1 MKALAERIFRE
12 TLAAIDI
19 RATLPSRLPR
29 SGCSIDV
36 SACGAASAHGRAH
49 APALSAAS
57 APLDLRDFRN
67 VYAIAFGK
75 AAAAMAQGLT
85 DVLAPDFAP
94 AGICVVPA
102 PPSSPLPGW
111 EIIVAGHPMPDEE
124 SFRAG
129 RQILDLLHRCD
140 EHSLVFFLVSGG
152 GSALIEQP
160 LDPGIS
166 QADFRQLN
174 DALVKCG
181 APIADMNAVR
191 KHFSGVKGG
200 RLATAAPTAM
210 KITLG
215 VSDVPEGQDSALAS
229 GPTLPDPSTVEDVLR
244 IAKQFR
250 LAALLPPSLR
260 ERLESRRIEETPK
273 ADHPAFAR
281 SLYLRLL
288 GSHDLTHCAHRTA
301 EAAGFVCEVD
311 NSTNDWPLEAAS
323 SYLLERLAEL
333 KRWNPNRPVALIA
346 NGELSSPAEG
356 SGVGGR
362 NAAFVLTCVP
372 KIAGQQIVVLSAGT
386 DGIDGNSPAAG
397 AVADGETL
405 RRAESSGWHPEE
417 YRRRFDSFH
426 FFENMGD
433 TVITGPTGNN
443 LRDLRI
449 LLAP

>member
-1 MKALAERIFRE
+1 MKQLAERIFRN
-12 TLAAIDI
+12 TLNAIDV

-29 SGCSIDV
+29 SGCLIDV
-36 SACGAASAHGRAH
+36 SACGAAVGH
-49 APALSAAS
+49 ARPAAS
-57 APLDLRDFRN
+57 ALSSALDLRKFRK
-67 VYAIAFGK
+67 VCAIAFGK

-85 DVLAPDFAP
+85 DVLAPDFP
-94 AGICVVPA
+94 PHGICVVPA
-102 PPSSPLPGW
+102 PPRSPLPGW
-111 EIIVAGHPMPDEE
+111 ETIVAGHPMPNQE

-129 RQILDLLHRCD
+129 RLILDLLRGCD

-166 QADFRQLN
+166 QEDFRALN
-174 DALVKCG
+174 NALVTCG

-215 VSDVPEGQDSALAS
+215 VSDVPDGQESALAS
-229 GPTLPDPSTVEDVLR
+229 GPTLPDPSRVEDVLR
-244 IAKQFR
+244 IAKEFR
-250 LAALLPPSLR
+250 LATLLPPSLR
-260 ERLESRRIEETPK
+260 ERLESQRIEETPK
-273 ADHPAFAR
+273 ADDPAFAR

-301 EAAGFVCEVD
+301 EGAGFVCEVD
-311 NSTNDWPLEAAS
+311 NSTNDWPLELAS
-323 SYLLERLAEL
+323 RYLLGRLAGL
-333 KRWNPNRPVALIA
+333 KESNPNRPVALIA

-372 KIAGQQIVVLSAGT
+372 KIAGQRVVVLSAGT

-397 AVADGETL
+397 AVADGETM
-405 RRAESSGWHPEE
+405 RRAESAGWDPED

-433 TVITGPTGNN
+433 AVITGPTGNN
-443 LRDLRI
+443 LRDLRL

>member
-1 MKALAERIFRE
+1 MKAVAERIFRE
-12 TLAAIDI
+12 TLNAIDI
-19 RATLPSRLPR
+19 RAALPLRLPR
-29 SGCSIDV
+29 SGCVIDA
-36 SACGAASAHGRAH
+36 SACGLASAHPRENA
-49 APALSAAS
+49 ALVPSA
-57 APLDLRDFRN
+57 LDLRNFRK

-75 AAAAMAQGLT
+75 AAAAMAHGLT
-85 DVLAPDFAP
+85 DLLAPDFAP
-94 AGICVVPA
+94 SGICVAPA
-102 PPSSPLPGW
+102 PPRSPLPGW
-111 EIIVAGHPMPDEE
+111 ETIVAGHPMPNQE

-129 RQILDLLHRCD
+129 RRILDLLHECD
-140 EHSLVFFLVSGG
+140 EYSLVFFLVSGG

-160 LDPGIS
+160 LDPDIS
-166 QADFRQLN
+166 QDDFRALN

-191 KHFSGVKGG
+191 KHFSAVKGG
-200 RLATAAPTAM
+200 RLATAAPAAM

-215 VSDVPEGQDSALAS
+215 VSDVPDGQDSALAS
-229 GPTLPDPSTVEDVLR
+229 GPTLPDPTSVDDVLR
-244 IAKQFR
+244 IAKEFR
-250 LAALLPPSLR
+250 LATLLPPSWR
-260 ERLESRRIEETPK
+260 ERLQSGRIQETPK

-288 GSHDLTHCAHRTA
+288 GSHDLTHCAHRAA
-301 EAAGFVCEVD
+301 EGAGFVCEVD
-311 NSTNDWPLEAAS
+311 NSTNDWPLDKAS
-323 SYLLERLAEL
+323 TYLLGRLAEL
-333 KRWNPNRPVALIA
+333 KAWHPNRPVALIA

-356 SGVGGR
+356 TGVGGR

-372 KIAGQQIVVLSAGT
+372 KIAGQKVVVLSAGT

-405 RRAESSGWHPEE
+405 RRAESAGSDPDD

-433 TVITGPTGNN
+433 TVVTGPTGNN

>member
-12 TLAAIDI
+12 TLNAIDI
-19 RATLPSRLPR
+19 RATLALRLPR
-29 SGCSIDV
+29 SGYVIDA
-36 SACGAASAHGRAH
+36 SACGAASGH
-49 APALSAAS
+49 ARTNPAS
-57 APLDLRDFRN
+57 ASSALDLRNFRTL
-67 VYAIAFGK
+67 YAIAFGK

-102 PPSSPLPGW
+102 PPRSPLPGW
-111 EIIVAGHPMPDEE
+111 ETIVAGHPMPDQE

-129 RQILDLLHRCD
+129 RLILDLLHGCD

-166 QADFRQLN
+166 RDDFRALY

-200 RLATAAPTAM
+200 RLATAAPSAM
-210 KITLG
+210 KITVG

-229 GPTLPDPSTVEDVLR
+229 GPTLPDPTTVEDVLR
-244 IAKQFR
+244 IAKEFR
-250 LAALLPPSLR
+250 LATLLPRSLR
-260 ERLESRRIEETPK
+260 ARLESKRIEETPK

-288 GSHDLTHCAHRTA
+288 GAHDLTHCAHHAA

-311 NSTNDWPLEAAS
+311 NSTNDWPLEPAS
-323 SYLLERLAEL
+323 DYLLGRLAEL
-333 KRWNPNRPVALIA
+333 KSWHPNRPVALIA
-346 NGELSSPAEG
+346 NGELSSPAKG

-362 NAAFVLTCVP
+362 NAAFVLSCVP
-372 KIAGQQIVVLSAGT
+372 KIAGKPVVVLSAGT

-405 RRAESSGWHPEE
+405 RRAESGGWDPED

-433 TVITGPTGNN
+433 TVTTGPTGNN

>member
-12 TLAAIDI
+12 TLAGIDI
-19 RATLPSRLPR
+19 RAALPSRLPR
-29 SGCSIDV
+29 SGCSLDV
-36 SACGAASAHGRAH
+36 SACGWALGHSHAKALPPSTASAA
-49 APALSAAS
+49 
-57 APLDLRDFRN
+57 LDLRNFRN
-67 VYAIAFGK
+67 VCAIAFGK

-94 AGICVVPA
+94 AGVCVVPA

-111 EIIVAGHPMPDEE
+111 ETIVAGHPMPNEE

-129 RQILDLLHRCD
+129 RLILDLLRRCD

-215 VSDVPEGQDSALAS
+215 VSDVPDGQESALAS
-229 GPTLPDPSTVEDVLR
+229 GPTLPDPSSVEDVLR

-250 LAALLPPSLR
+250 LASLLPPVG
-260 ERLESRRIEETPK
+260 
-273 ADHPAFAR
+273 FAR
-281 SLYLRLL
+281 FDPLR
-288 GSHDLTHCAHRTA
+288 APHRRRR
-301 EAAGFVCEVD
+301 GFRLRSRQLD
-311 NSTNDWPLEAAS
+311 Q
-323 SYLLERLAEL
+323 RLAARKSFQL
-333 KRWNPNRPVALIA
+333 
-346 NGELSSPAEG
+346 
-356 SGVGGR
+356 
-362 NAAFVLTCVP
+362 F
-372 KIAGQQIVVLSAGT
+372 AGT
-386 DGIDGNSPAAG
+386 P
-397 AVADGETL
+397 
-405 RRAESSGWHPEE
+405 RRAETLEPQPPGGANRKRRALQPGRGGWGGGTKRGICVDLRTQDRRPTGGGAQRRD
-417 YRRRFDSFH
+417 RRR
-426 FFENMGD
+426 
-433 TVITGPTGNN
+433 
-443 LRDLRI
+443 
-449 LLAP
+449 